1 MKYAIFSDIHSNLE
15 ALKKFIAHTS
25 DLNVKW
31 ICLGD
36 VIGYASH
43 PNECIQ
49 LLREHKVP
57 VILGNHDSALLK
69 AFERRKF
76 NLLARSAI
84 EWHAKEVTPANRKWL
99 GELPLGAIYQ
109 KLFSVTHADFSSP
122 GDFPYIIT
130 AQDAQKSIAAMKTT
144 IGFYGHTHIPMVFA
158 EDPKKAQS
166 EEERIVIR
174 QIRGE
179 KKFALQTGKR
189 YLINPGSLGQPRDGD
204 PRMGYVI
211 FDTDEMTI
219 AFHRLEYNCHLE
231 SKSILDAKLPSQ
243 LAERLLVGA

>member
-1 MKYAIFSDIHSNLE
+1 MKYAIFSDIHSNWE
-15 ALKKFIAHTS
+15 ALKKYIAHTS
-25 DLNVKW
+25 GLGLKW

-36 VIGYASH
+36 VVGYASH

-49 LLREHKVP
+49 LLREHNIP
-57 VILGNHDSALLK
+57 VLMGNHDSALLK

-84 EWHAKEVTPANRKWL
+84 EWHAKEVTPANRQWL

-130 AQDAQKSIAAMKTT
+130 AQDAQRSLAAMKTI

-158 EDPKKAQS
+158 EDPKKAPG
-166 EEERIVIR
+166 EEGRIVIR
-174 QIRGE
+174 QIRGI

-204 PRMGYVI
+204 PRMSYVI
-211 FDTDEMTI
+211 FDTDEMTVSYQ
-219 AFHRLEYNCHLE
+219 RLEYDYHLE
-231 SKSILDAKLPSQ
+231 SKSILEAKLPPQ